1 MYGSQARADGARRAR
16 WWRWR
21 AAGRPSPRSS
31 ARRCW
36 RPPATP
42 PRWTAACCACV
53 TSRSVHAFHLCRYI
67 HEIRLRINLLVL
79 IVVLTSSS
87 TFAFPMTNK
96 KKRANLSTVCIEE
109 QHNKINYR
117 QDIIIMHM
125 SVISMLC
132 LRLI

>member
-1 MYGSQARADGARRAR
+1 MVALEGGGPAFAPQQRTAVLAPAGH
-16 WWRWR
+16 
-21 AAGRPSPRSS
+21 AATLDCRVLRLRDKSVSASRPSLPL
-31 ARRCW
+31 
-36 RPPATP
+36 
-42 PRWTAACCACV
+42 
-53 TSRSVHAFHLCRYI
+53 HI
-67 HEIRLRINLLVL
+67 HEIRLQINLLVL

-132 LRLI
+132 LHLIE